1 MNYNLIIFI
10 DLFSINLTQNP
21 FFIVLDGV
29 DGSGTTTHSK
39 LLASFLE
46 YRGFKIHLTHEP
58 SSSEIGKLLRNFLKN
73 KEIPPTTDALLFAAD
88 RDLHYHNEI
97 KKKLD
102 EGYFVI
108 SDRYIESSIIYQS
121 VQSDD
126 ITIEWV
132 KELNKFVGLP
142 DLTIVLDIDPKLAL
156 TRKNDDDPEKF
167 EDSSFLDKVREL
179 YLTRAKQEGYYIIDT
194 NDIIEFVQEK
204 IQKIVLEKLDVNK
217 VKK

>member
-1 MNYNLIIFI
+1 M
-10 DLFSINLTQNP
+10 TQNS

-29 DGSGTTTHSK
+29 DGSGTTTHSQ

-46 YRGFKIHLTHEP
+46 YNGYKIHLTHEP
-58 SSSEIGKLLRNFLKN
+58 SKNEIGKLLRNFLKN

-97 KKKLD
+97 KKKLA
-102 EGYFVI
+102 EGYIVI

-121 VQSDD
+121 VQSDSISVD
-126 ITIEWV
+126 WI

-142 DLTIVLDIDPKLAL
+142 DLTIILDIDPKLAIA
-156 TRKNDDDPEKF
+156 RKNEEELEKF
-167 EDSSFLDKVREL
+167 EDSSFLDKVRDL
-179 YLTRAKQEGYYIIDT
+179 YLSRAKQEGYYIIDT

-204 IQKIVLEKLDVNK
+204 IQKLVLEKLEVSN
-217 VKK
+217 VKKYNGKT